1 MNVMYFSTQY
11 CGPCKMFKPV
21 VQEVSQE
28 LGLTIQYI
36 DAQQNPEI
44 TQKYDIRSVPT
55 IVITDTNGNIQFKNT
70 GILSKVALKAALAR
84 F

>member
-1 MNVMYFSTQY
+1 
-11 CGPCKMFKPV
+11 MFKPV